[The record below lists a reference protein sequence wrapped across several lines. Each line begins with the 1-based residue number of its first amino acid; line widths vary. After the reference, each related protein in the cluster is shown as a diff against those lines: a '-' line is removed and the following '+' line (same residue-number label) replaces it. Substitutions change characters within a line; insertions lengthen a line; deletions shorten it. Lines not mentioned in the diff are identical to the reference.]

1 MRCSGV
7 RTICGRHC
15 RQSPIQTFL
24 AELHGELAGICR
36 GGLAT
41 YIPELTKADPEW
53 FGICLVTM
61 DGVAYA
67 AGDDDRMFT
76 MQSVSKPFVYA
87 TALADRGP
95 QFLIRKVGVEPSG
108 DAFDSIS
115 LDPQTGAPLN
125 PMINAGAIA
134 MTSLVAGDTT
144 EAQWRRIESSM
155 AAFVGRDVGVDESV
169 YRSESE
175 TGFRNRAIAWMLKNF
190 GIIEGEPMGT
200 LENHRCRHSSN
211 SCDTARRSAPS

>member
-1 MRCSGV
+1 M
-7 RTICGRHC
+7 H
-15 RQSPIQTFL
+15 SPIQTFL
-24 AELHGELAGICR
+24 AELHGELAGTCR

-61 DGVAYA
+61 DGVAYSV
-67 AGDDDRMFT
+67 GDIDRMFT
-76 MQSVSKPFVYA
+76 MQSISKPFVYA

-108 DAFDSIS
+108 DAFNSIS

-134 MTSLVAGDTT
+134 TTSLVAGETT
-144 EAQWRRIESSM
+144 EAQWRRIESSI
-155 AAFVGRDVGVDESV
+155 VGIRRAGRPRRRVGLPVGERDRLSQSRDRVDAEELRHHRRRAHGARWRTTSGSARFSSV
-169 YRSESE
+169 AR
-175 TGFRNRAIAWMLKNF
+175 TWPTWR
-190 GIIEGEPMGT
+190 
-200 LENHRCRHSSN
+200 
-211 SCDTARRSAPS
+211 RRSPTAACTR